1 MDKSHKRKLLTPLI
15 KLTFPNMRTISLMT
29 WIRMTW
35 EDLLTF
41 YDLKSICIPVP
52 WSSPTPFITYRI
64 AAGIET
70 YLEKPGKSPTWHA
83 LLGNLP
89 VIDLLFKSIISHK
102 AIDVTGL
109 FLAVT
114 VYPTYCLSIVARVPG
129 SIKYH
134 HSVGTNQIHTQAS
147 GPWRHKPTTIVLKVV
162 F

>member
-1 MDKSHKRKLLTPLI
+1 MDKSQKRKLLTPLI
-15 KLTFPNMRTISLMT
+15 KLTFPKMRTISLVT
-29 WIRMTW
+29 WTRMIQ
-35 EDLLTF
+35 EDLLAF
-41 YDLKSICIPVP
+41 YDLKSICIPMP
-52 WSSPTPFITYRI
+52 WPSPTPLIAYRI
-64 AAGIET
+64 AAGIEQ
-70 YLEKPGKSPTWHA
+70 PGKSPTWHA
-83 LLGNLP
+83 LFGNLP

-109 FLAVT
+109 FLAIT